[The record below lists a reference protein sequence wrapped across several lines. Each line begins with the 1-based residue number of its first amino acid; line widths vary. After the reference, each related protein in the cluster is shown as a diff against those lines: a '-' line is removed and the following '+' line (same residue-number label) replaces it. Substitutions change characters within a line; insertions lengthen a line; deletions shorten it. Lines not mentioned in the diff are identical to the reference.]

1 MVAVVKYDVIAQI
14 GERLLLTGESDG
26 VVSGQRLGSAG
37 CYHHVIAYVETKL
50 FIEHNLLCSVH
61 TLSDRLFY
69 M

>member
-1 MVAVVKYDVIAQI
+1 MVAVVKDDVIAQV
-14 GERLLLTGESDG
+14 GERILAGESDG